1 MRAYFETERLIVR
14 NLVSQDYEQVFKWCG
29 DPRVNEFMIYPLY
42 KCAEDVKIWID
53 TLEVDNPNIHDFGWI
68 LKDTGEL
75 IGGGGVVFHPDID
88 VWNIGYN
95 LLADKWG
102 NGYTVEAMQGIIEY
116 IKKTRDIHVIE
127 GQFAADNLNSM
138 RVMEKLGMVYD
149 RDGEYEKLDGSR
161 KFASKIYCMKI

>member
-29 DPRVNEFMIYPLY
+29 DPRVNEFMVYPLY

-53 TLEVDNPNIHDFGWI
+53 TLEVDNPNIYDFGWI
-68 LKDTGEL
+68 LKDTGKL
-75 IGGGGVVFHPDID
+75 IGGGGVVFHPDRD

-102 NGYTVEAMQGIIEY
+102 NGYTVEAIQGIIEY